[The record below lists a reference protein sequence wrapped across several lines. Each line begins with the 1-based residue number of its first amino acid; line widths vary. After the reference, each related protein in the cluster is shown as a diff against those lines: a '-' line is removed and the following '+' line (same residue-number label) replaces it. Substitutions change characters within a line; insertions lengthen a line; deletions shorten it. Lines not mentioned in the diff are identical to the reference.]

1 MVNQIQSMKVREMK
15 EDEGHKCPIR
25 IIYGNSK
32 NWGRAYDEQVEL
44 TPYVVVFV
52 KSMTARNFFDTLDHE
67 LFHYH
72 LSKIRKDDKKKWSL
86 KKEHWIID
94 KLLNYQEDWY

>member
-1 MVNQIQSMKVREMK
+1 MRKRDII
-15 EDEGHKCPIR
+15 EDEKHKCPIR

-32 NWGRAYDEQVEL
+32 NWGSAYFEELEL
-44 TPYVVVFV
+44 TPYIAVFV
-52 KSMTARNFFDTLDHE
+52 KNMTCRNFFDTLDHE

-72 LSKIRKDDKKKWSL
+72 LDKLRKDEKKKWNINQ
-86 KKEHWIID
+86 EHYIID